1 MPLWEWLVLR
11 HVYVP
16 LIRVLKNADPNIISL
31 GSLALAL
38 MAVWA
43 FGSGIWWLGGLL
55 FEASFVLDCVDG
67 PVARLSGKTSRLGIL
82 LETVGDSIRL
92 VGSAVA
98 MAYSLTHPHMP
109 QPRLLFVLLGA
120 YLTSLTAGIWLYPK
134 SVETQLKGG
143 ETLKFHSSGEVWLVP
158 TWVDL
163 EAVAFFLL
171 PLIGKPWW
179 SMWLLGTIHPLMT
192 LAMGIHQVVES
203 ED

>member
-11 HVYVP
+11 HLYIP
-16 LIRVLKNADPNIISL
+16 LIKVMRNINPNIISL
-31 GSLALAL
+31 GSLVLAL
-38 MAVWA
+38 LAVWA

-67 PVARLSGKTSRLGIL
+67 PVARLTGKTSRLGIL
-82 LETVGDSIRL
+82 LETTGDSIRL

-98 MAYSLTHPHMP
+98 LAYSLVSPHMTHPG
-109 QPRLLFVLLGA
+109 LLFGLLGA

-143 ETLKFHSSGEVWLVP
+143 KTLKFHTSGDVWLVP

-163 EAVAFFLL
+163 ETVAFFLL

-179 SMWLLGTIHPLMT
+179 SIWLLGIIHPLMT
-192 LAMGIHQVVES
+192 LATGIYQVIAS